1 MTRQIVRMACLLAL
15 SSSLTSCALLK
26 RPPRPAYAP
35 PEEAAKV
42 EFPLTVPQEAVT
54 LDGVILRAINLAF
67 EDFLPWDRE
76 PPRGTAPEE
85 VCFYQRDSYDVMAWR
100 GEQGV
105 VFVSLSLRPETCDR
119 SPSPLLDVGA
129 RYAVDTQA
137 WRILAAHH

>member
-1 MTRQIVRMACLLAL
+1 MTRQLARRGGVLVLAL
-15 SSSLTSCALLK
+15 FLPACALLK
-26 RPPRPAYAP
+26 KPPRPAYAP

-42 EFPLTVPQEAVT
+42 EFPLAVPQEAVT
-54 LDGVILRAINLAF
+54 LDGVVLRAINLAF

-76 PPRGTAPEE
+76 PPRGAPPGD

-100 GEQGV
+100 GAQGV

-129 RYAVDTQA
+129 RYAVDTGA
-137 WRILAAHH
+137 WRILAAQH